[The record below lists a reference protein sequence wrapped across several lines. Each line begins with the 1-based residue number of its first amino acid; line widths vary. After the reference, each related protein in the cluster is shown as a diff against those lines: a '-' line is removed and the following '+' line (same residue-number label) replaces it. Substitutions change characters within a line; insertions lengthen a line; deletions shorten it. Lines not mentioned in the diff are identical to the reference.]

1 MGLLLGGVRDR
12 RRGKE
17 VFMTVEERINEANGK
32 VMDMFLNGR
41 PVWTDVRP
49 ALEVVPGMKKNLIL
63 HPGPPIDKEHIVFP
77 LKNSI
82 SGAAVHEGLA
92 KNVDEAWNMVLS
104 GEIEIAPAQEYS
116 CGCAAAMVMSASMP
130 VIVVEDK
137 YSGGKGYSTPHP
149 GPKPK
154 VLRWG
159 LYDEEVEE
167 DLKAFEKDYCPY
179 LGEAVRKSGGIDI
192 ISIFSKTAGMG
203 DENHNRQPAGSMCL
217 ALTLAPYLLDIDA
230 PKKAIKDFLA
240 NDRFFLNPVMASAL
254 SIIASAKK
262 VKCSTVMTAM
272 CGNGEEFGIQVAGTG
287 NKWYTTEA
295 PYIEGTLLKPTYKKS
310 DMLRYM
316 GDSCVTEVY
325 GFGGMTAIAGPM
337 YMKLTGSSFE
347 EALSRTEKARKV
359 SLGEHTFAPV
369 PWNDYKGMPVG
380 VDVRKV
386 VGYNVLPI
394 SHGGSGLK
402 TGGQAGAGAAE
413 LPMECFKKA
422 LVGVAEDMGII

>member
-1 MGLLLGGVRDR
+1 
-12 RRGKE
+12 
-17 VFMTVEERINEANGK
+17 MTIEETINEANSR
-32 VMDMFLNGR
+32 VMDVMLNGR
-41 PVWTDVRP
+41 PVWTDVRR
-49 ALEVVPGMKKNLIL
+49 ALDVVPGMKKNLIL
-63 HPGPPIDKEHIVFP
+63 HPGPPIEKENIVFP

-82 SGAAVHEGLA
+82 SGAAVHEHLA
-92 KNVDEAWNMVLS
+92 KNTEEAWQKVLS
-104 GEIEIAPAQEYS
+104 GEIEIAPAQDYS
-116 CGCAAAMVMSASMP
+116 CGCAAAMTLSASMP
-130 VIVVEDK
+130 VIVVEDRC
-137 YSGGKGYSTPHP
+137 SGGMGFSTPHP

-159 LYDEEVEE
+159 LYDDEVEE
-167 DLKAFEKDYCPY
+167 DLCAFEEYCSY

-192 ISIFSKTAGMG
+192 ISILSKTAGMG

-230 PKKAIKDFLA
+230 PKWVIKDFLA
-240 NDRFFLNPVMASAL
+240 NDRFFLNPVMASACAVI
-254 SIIASAKK
+254 SSAKK
-262 VKCSTVMTAM
+262 IKNSTVMVGM
-272 CGNGEEFGIQVAGTG
+272 GGNGKDFGIQVAGTG
-287 NKWYTTEA
+287 NRWYMTEA
-295 PYIEGTLLKPTYKKS
+295 PYIEGTMLKPQYRKS

-337 YMKLTGSSFE
+337 YMKLTGASFE
-347 EALSRTEKARKV
+347 DAVERTERARRV
-359 SLGEHTFAPV
+359 SLGEHMFAPV
-369 PWNDYKGMPVG
+369 PWAGYRGMPVG

-386 VGYNVLPI
+386 VGYNVLPV

-422 LVGVAEDMGII
+422 LIGIAEDMQIIRN